1 MKNMQNSINPT
12 LTLAL
17 ILFAAGAGTCPA
29 ATNAFP
35 GLVLHFNMDEV
46 RADAFTDL
54 VTSNALGRVTNAR
67 TTSNGK
73 LASACEFSGKSSFVQ
88 VADSPALNPKQ
99 LTLALWF
106 RCAKDAWVTRT
117 LLEKGTERGYAL
129 SIAGGSK
136 ESARRGKLRATVNG
150 RDCLS
155 DAAVNDDAWHHAAA
169 TFDGETLKLYV
180 DGALQKQTATSK
192 GDLAANAFDLT
203 LGMNRSSPSAQEKD
217 HALDGLLDE
226 VMLFD
231 RSLGEADIKRL
242 LSAVKPKFTKQQV
255 ARRIAELKELYDRGL
270 LRKDFYDRK
279 MEECEVVE

>member
-1 MKNMQNSINPT
+1 MKNMPYRINPT
-12 LTLAL
+12 LTLVL
-17 ILFAAGAGTCPA
+17 LLLAAGAGTCPA

-46 RADAFTDL
+46 RAGAFTDL

-73 LASACEFSGKSSFVQ
+73 LASACEFASKGSYIQ
-88 VADSPALNPKQ
+88 VADAPALNPKQ

-106 RCAKDAWVTRT
+106 KNGKDAWVTRT

-136 ESARRGKLRATVNG
+136 ESARRGKLRASVFG

-155 DAAVNDDAWHHAAA
+155 DEAVNNDAWHHAAA
-169 TFDGETLKLYV
+169 TFDGQTLKLYV
-180 DGALQKQTATSK
+180 DGVLQKQTAVGK
-192 GDLAANAFDLT
+192 GDVAATAHDLT

-217 HALDGLLDE
+217 HALDGLMDE

-231 RSLGEADIKRL
+231 RALGEADIKRL
-242 LSAVKPKFTKQQV
+242 IAAAKPKFTKQQV

-270 LRKDFYDRK
+270 LLKDFYDRK